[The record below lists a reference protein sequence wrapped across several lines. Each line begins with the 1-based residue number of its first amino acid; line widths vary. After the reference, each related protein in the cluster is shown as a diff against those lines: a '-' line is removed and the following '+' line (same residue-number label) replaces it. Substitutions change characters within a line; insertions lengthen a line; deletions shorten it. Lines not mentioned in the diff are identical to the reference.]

1 MKTALVTGASRGI
14 GRAIAE
20 KLKKLG
26 YNTVINFYSSKNEAE
41 ALSENGF
48 FCVQA
53 DVSDMAQVEKMFAEI
68 HKKLGRV
75 DLLVNN
81 AGIALK
87 QKVFLDV
94 SQEEFDRLF
103 AVDVKGVFNCSKL
116 AVNDMLSVGHGKIIN
131 IASIW
136 GDEGAACEA
145 CYSAAK
151 GAVIAFT
158 KSLAKELE
166 GSVEVNAVLPGFVD
180 TDMNAHLTNQDKLD
194 FMRSQGLKSLSTTE
208 DIALAV
214 EKLVLSNDT
223 GKLVKVYGEHE

>member
-1 MKTALVTGASRGI
+1 MKTALVTGGSRGI

-26 YNTVINFYSSKNEAE
+26 YNTVINYYSSKNEAE
-41 ALSENGF
+41 ILSDNGF

-53 DVSDMAQVEKMFAEI
+53 DVSDIKEVQKMFAEI
-68 HKKLGRV
+68 HKKFGKV
-75 DLLVNN
+75 DLLINN

-94 SQEEFDRLF
+94 SDEEFDRLF
-103 AVDVKGVFNCSKL
+103 AVDVKGVFNCSKF
-116 AVNDMLSVGHGKIIN
+116 AVNDMLSIGHGKIIN
-131 IASIW
+131 ISSIW

-166 GSVEVNAVLPGFVD
+166 GTVEVNAILPGFVG
-180 TDMNAHLTNQDKLD
+180 TDMNAHLTSQDKFD
-194 FMRSQGLKSLSTTE
+194 FMRSQGLKSFATVE

-214 EKLVLSNDT
+214 EKLILSNDT
-223 GKLVKVYGEHE
+223 GKLIKVYGKQA